1 MAKKYRAARVGE
13 EKISGTM
20 KIYPPPPPPP
30 SKIKW
35 SAPKLMKLDKMFT
48 VKRRIIIYKTDIR
61 FIRAE

>member
-1 MAKKYRAARVGE
+1 MAKKYQAAQVGE

-35 SAPKLMKLDKMFT
+35 SAPNRERK
-48 VKRRIIIYKTDIR
+48 
-61 FIRAE
+61 